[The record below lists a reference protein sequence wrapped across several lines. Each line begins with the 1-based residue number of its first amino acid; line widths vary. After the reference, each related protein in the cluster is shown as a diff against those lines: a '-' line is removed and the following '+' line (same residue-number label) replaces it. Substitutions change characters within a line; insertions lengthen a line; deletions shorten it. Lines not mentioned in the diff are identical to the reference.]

1 MFFYEYGGN
10 IMKKIGLIVN
20 PIAGMGGKVG
30 LKGTDGEDVLEE
42 ARKRG
47 AEPESLGKTEKALNK
62 LKPAKNKIKF
72 YVAEGDMGETVVK
85 EAGFEY
91 EVVHEVDGETRQED
105 TQKTLEAIREEKVD
119 LILFSGGDG
128 TARDVT
134 KVIHT
139 EIPVI
144 GIPAGVKIHS
154 PVYAVTPEDAG
165 ELALKFIQDAL
176 LNLREEEVI
185 DIEEEAF
192 RRDEIITKVYGY
204 MTVPYDQSHL
214 QNLKSPSPQSDEEAQ
229 TSAALTVIDE
239 MEDGYYYIL
248 GSGST
253 TSRVA
258 KELDLSVTMLGVDII
273 KDGELIA
280 KDVYDKQ
287 ILEIIG
293 DEPTKLIVTPMGG
306 QGYLFGRGNQQLSSE
321 VLKKID
327 KNDIII
333 VSTPGKLQTLDGAPL
348 LVYTGDREIDEKVS
362 GYYQVIIGFG
372 KYKMYKVEPS

>member
-1 MFFYEYGGN
+1 MEGTL
-10 IMKKIGLIVN
+10 MKKIGLIVN

-30 LKGTDGEDVLEE
+30 LKGTDGEEVLEE
-42 ARKRG
+42 AKKRG
-47 AEPESLGKTEKALNK
+47 AEPESLSKTVKALNE
-62 LKPAKNKIKF
+62 LKPVQDKVKL
-72 YVAEGDMGETVVK
+72 YVAEGDMGEIAAK
-85 EAGFEY
+85 EAGFDY
-91 EVVHEVDGETRQED
+91 EIVHEVEGDSSKED
-105 TQKTLEAIREEKVD
+105 THETLEAIKEEDVD

-134 KVIHT
+134 EVIRT
-139 EIPVI
+139 DIPVI

-165 ELALKFIQDAL
+165 ELALKFVQDAL

-204 MTVPYDQSHL
+204 MTVPYDATHL

-229 TSAALTVIDE
+229 TSAALTVIDD

-258 KELDLSVTMLGVDII
+258 TELGLPVTMLGVDII
-273 KDGELIA
+273 KDGELVA
-280 KDVYDKQ
+280 KDVYDKE
-287 ILEIIG
+287 ILDIIG

-306 QGYLFGRGNQQLSSE
+306 QGYLFGRGNQQLSAE
-321 VLKKID
+321 VLEKID
-327 KNDIII
+327 KEDITI

-362 GYYQVIIGFG
+362 GYYQIVIGFG
-372 KYKMYKVEPS
+372 KYKMYKVVPS